1 MQPYSFIMIGRAGCG
16 KGTQSDL
23 LVKYFKGQNLG
34 ELIYIYTG
42 QKMREMIRRDGT
54 YTAKLAGEIM
64 EKGGIEPNFFSV
76 WVWSDELVKNMKE
89 ETHLILDG
97 SPRAMVEAVIVDG
110 ALNFYGRKKVS
121 PIFIETGRD
130 WSTQKLMARGRF
142 DDTEKSINE
151 RLDYFD
157 EHIMPVINYYEKESR
172 YKLIKVNGEQ
182 EIEKVHQEIL
192 EKIFK

>member
-1 MQPYSFIMIGRAGCG
+1 MIPHSFIMIGRAGCG

-23 LVKYFKGQNLG
+23 LVKYFKEQNLG

-42 QKMREMIRRDGT
+42 QKMRELIRRDVS
-54 YTAKLAGEIM
+54 YTTKLAGEIM

-76 WVWSDELVKNMKE
+76 WAWSDELIKNMKE

-110 ALNFYGRKKVS
+110 ALDFYGRKKVF
-121 PIFIETGRD
+121 PIFIETSRE
-130 WSTQKLMARGRF
+130 WSTQRLLARGRF

-157 EHIMPVINYYEKESR
+157 KHIMPVVDYYEKESR
-172 YKLIKVNGEQ
+172 YKLIRVNGEQ
-182 EIEKVHQEIL
+182 EIEKAHQEIL
-192 EKIFK
+192 EKVFK

>member
-1 MQPYSFIMIGRAGCG
+1 MQPYSFVMIGRAGCG

-23 LVKYFKGQNLG
+23 LVKYFKEQKFGD
-34 ELIYIYTG
+34 LIYIYTG
-42 QKMREMIRRDGT
+42 QKMRELIRRDVS
-54 YTAKLAGEIM
+54 YTSKLAGEIM

-76 WVWSDELVKNMKE
+76 WAWSDELVRNMKE

-110 ALNFYGRKKVS
+110 ALDFYGREKVF
-121 PIFIETGRD
+121 PIFIETSKD
-130 WSTQKLMARGRF
+130 WSTQRLLARGRF

-157 EHIMPVINYYEKESR
+157 KNIMPVINYYEKESA
-172 YKLIKVNGEQ
+172 YKLIRVNGEQ
-182 EIEKVHQEIL
+182 EVEKVHQEIL
-192 EKIFK
+192 EKVFK

>member
-1 MQPYSFIMIGRAGCG
+1 MQPLSFIMIGRAGCG

-23 LVKYFKGQNLG
+23 LVKYFKEQNLG

-42 QKMREMIRRDGT
+42 QKMRELIRRDMS

-76 WVWSDELVKNMKE
+76 WAWSDELIKNIKE
-89 ETHLILDG
+89 ETHFILDG

-110 ALNFYGRKKVS
+110 ALDFYSRKKVF
-121 PIFIETGRD
+121 PIFIETSKE
-130 WSTQKLMARGRF
+130 WSMQRLMARGRF

-157 EHIMPVINYYEKESR
+157 KHIMSVINYYEKESR
-172 YKLIKVNGEQ
+172 YKLIRVNGEQ
-182 EIEKVHQEIL
+182 EMEKVHQEIL
-192 EKIFK
+192 EKVFR

>member
-1 MQPYSFIMIGRAGCG
+1 MQPHSFIMIGRAGCG

-23 LVKYFKGQNLG
+23 LVKYFKEQKLG
-34 ELIYIYTG
+34 EIIYIYTG

-54 YTAKLAGEIM
+54 YTSKLAGEIM
-64 EKGGIEPNFFSV
+64 ERGAIEPNFFSV
-76 WVWSDELVKNMKE
+76 WAWSDEMVRNMKE
-89 ETHLILDG
+89 ETHLVLDG
-97 SPRAMVEAVIVDG
+97 SPRALVEAVIVDG
-110 ALNFYGRKKVS
+110 ALHFYGREKVF
-121 PIFIETGRD
+121 PIFIETSRE
-130 WSTQKLMARGRF
+130 WSTQRLMGRGRF

-172 YKLIKVNGEQ
+172 YKLIRVNGEQ
-182 EIEKVHQEIL
+182 DVEKVHQDIL

>member
-1 MQPYSFIMIGRAGCG
+1 MQPYSFVMIGRAGCG

-23 LVKYFKGQNLG
+23 LVKYFKEQKFGD
-34 ELIYIYTG
+34 LIYIYTG
-42 QKMREMIRRDGT
+42 QKMRELIRRDMS
-54 YTAKLAGEIM
+54 YTSKLAGEIM

-76 WVWSDELVKNMKE
+76 WVWSDELVRNMKE

-110 ALNFYGRKKVS
+110 ALDFYGREKVF
-121 PIFIETGRD
+121 PIFIETSKD
-130 WSTQKLMARGRF
+130 WSTQRLLARGRF

-157 EHIMPVINYYEKESR
+157 KNIMPVINYYEKESA
-172 YKLIKVNGEQ
+172 YKLIRVNGEQ
-182 EIEKVHQEIL
+182 EVEKVHQEIL
-192 EKIFK
+192 EKVFK

>member
-1 MQPYSFIMIGRAGCG
+1 MQPLSFIMIGRAGCG
-16 KGTQSDL
+16 KGTQADL
-23 LVKYFKGQNLG
+23 LVKYFKEQNLG

-42 QKMREMIRRDGT
+42 QKMRELIRRDMS

-76 WVWSDELVKNMKE
+76 WAWSDELIKNIKE

-110 ALNFYGRKKVS
+110 ALDFYGRKNVF
-121 PIFIETGRD
+121 PIFIETSKE
-130 WSTQKLMARGRF
+130 WSTQRLIARGRF

-157 EHIMPVINYYEKESR
+157 KHIMSVINYYEKESR
-172 YKLIKVNGEQ
+172 YKLIRVNGEQ
-182 EIEKVHQEIL
+182 EMEKVHQEIL
-192 EKIFK
+192 EKVFK